1 MSSPWLETMFEDN
14 PNIGNG
20 GLNFYEGILK
30 YQKPPLRSAFD
41 KRHGGKEDKEMGSR
55 QADPR

>member
-55 QADPR
+55 